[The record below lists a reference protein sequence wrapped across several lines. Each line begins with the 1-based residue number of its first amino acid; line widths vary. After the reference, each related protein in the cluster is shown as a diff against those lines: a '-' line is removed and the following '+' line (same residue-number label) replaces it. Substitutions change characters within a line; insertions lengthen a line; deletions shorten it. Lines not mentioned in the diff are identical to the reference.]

1 MQPEKMALVSAKASP
16 DELILRDFAATIG
29 RKRYEHWFE
38 KKTQVRVEGDVV
50 VVAVATPFLVN
61 WMSQNFRTGLLASAR
76 SVIGADVN
84 IRFEVRTELKTD
96 LKSVSAEDLVPSA
109 HGLSVVGDRHVR
121 VDGKRTSDRN
131 VTSVGGVSRAAVPEA
146 HVTRRS
152 DVPAPD
158 QTAVSNRMTDKVADA
173 SREALRKLCANSKS
187 GSGTPSSI
195 KINVAAAA
203 ATISARSANDSGLK
217 PVIESAERHA
227 TSAGSAATKA
237 KPSISSPSTSS
248 KAAAG
253 RNASGASTSGRH
265 AEGTAKSSERERAP
279 AQVEATKPVVEKSI
293 IERAEE
299 RKIERTAEKL
309 VPSVSRVTKDSPLTM
324 AKVKPVEEPPRPGR
338 RFADLMDLVEGPCNE
353 FALSA
358 ARQVCQAPGVQFTTL
373 FVHGPVGVGK
383 THLLEGIHRDLK
395 QRFPSRQVVYL
406 TAEAFANFFTQALR
420 DHKLPTF
427 RNKFRSIDVLIVDDI
442 DFLDG
447 KRGIQEEFLFTVQQ
461 LESHGRM
468 VVVGAHGHP
477 RLLTKMSE
485 ELRTRFLA
493 GMVCRIDAPDVMT
506 RRRILENK
514 AFRAGAEFALEVF
527 QFVAD
532 RFRNNVRELE
542 GAFNTL
548 LAYQR
553 MQGRRLSQTA
563 ARNALAD
570 MERDCIRVVR
580 IVDIEQAVCSMFG
593 VTTED
598 LKSNKRQK
606 SLSQPRM
613 LAMYLARKHTRAAY
627 TEIGQHFGG
636 RNHSTVMAAEK
647 KIQASMGGQEPI
659 VIRTQSWRVCDLVE
673 TLEQQLQAG

>member
-1 MQPEKMALVSAKASP
+1 MRAWGGGTMQPEKLALVSTRVSP
-16 DELILRDFAATIG
+16 EELILRDFAATIG
-29 RKRYEHWFE
+29 RKRYEHWFQ
-38 KKTQVRVEGDVV
+38 KQTQVWLEGDEV
-50 VVAVATPFLVN
+50 VVAVSNPFLVN
-61 WMSQNFRTGLLASAR
+61 WMSQNFRPGLLAAAR
-76 SVIGADVN
+76 AVIGAEAN
-84 IRFEVRTELKTD
+84 IRFEVRTESQSA
-96 LKSVSAEDLVPSA
+96 KSGEVVLPAQ
-109 HGLSVVGDRHVR
+109 GLSLPGDRLVR
-121 VDGKRTSDRN
+121 IHAHSMPDNLVSSGMADSSPHCIVSEISAALDSPSSAALAILENPSDG
-131 VTSVGGVSRAAVPEA
+131 
-146 HVTRRS
+146 
-152 DVPAPD
+152 
-158 QTAVSNRMTDKVADA
+158 
-173 SREALRKLCANSKS
+173 SREALRDLCRISRA
-187 GSGTPSSI
+187 GSAAPIPMSL
-195 KINVAAAA
+195 NVAAAA
-203 ATISARSANDSGLK
+203 AVIVARTTTVGDSKPQAVISQTAIQPERAAGSNSK
-217 PVIESAERHA
+217 PAA
-227 TSAGSAATKA
+227 SAGSGKA
-237 KPSISSPSTSS
+237 LSLQSST
-248 KAAAG
+248 
-253 RNASGASTSGRH
+253 ASTRSSSSRPSVSKPEPVDVFKATSRTPGP
-265 AEGTAKSSERERAP
+265 KSAP
-279 AQVEATKPVVEKSI
+279 EKT
-293 IERAEE
+293 
-299 RKIERTAEKL
+299 TAEKSTVEKVTERPL
-309 VPSVSRVTKDSPLTM
+309 PSVSRITKESPLTL
-324 AKVKPVEEPPRPGR
+324 AKVKPVDEPPRPGR
-338 RFADLMDLVEGPCNE
+338 RFADLMELVEGTCNE

-447 KRGIQEEFLFTVQQ
+447 KRGIQEEFLFTIQQ

-468 VVVGAHGHP
+468 VVVAAHGHP
-477 RLLTKMSE
+477 RLLTKMSD

-514 AFRAGAEFALEVF
+514 AFRSGADFAPEVF

-553 MQGRRLSQTA
+553 MQGRRLSLTA
-563 ARNALAD
+563 SRNALAD
-570 MERDCIRVVR
+570 LERDCIRV
-580 IVDIEQAVCSMFG
+580 IHMVDIEQAVCSMFG
-593 VTTED
+593 VTIED

-636 RNHSTVMAAEK
+636 RNHSTVIAAEK
-647 KIQASMGGQEPI
+647 KIQASMGELEPI
-659 VIRTQSWRVCDLVE
+659 VIRTQAWRVCDLIE

>member
-1 MQPEKMALVSAKASP
+1 MQPEKLALVSTTVSP
-16 DELILRDFAATIG
+16 EDLILRDFAATIG
-29 RKRYEHWFE
+29 RKRYEHWFQ
-38 KKTQVRVEGDVV
+38 KKTQVWVEGNEV
-50 VVAVATPFLVN
+50 VVAVSTPFLVN
-61 WMSQNFRTGLLASAR
+61 WMSRNFRTGLLASAR
-76 SVIGADVN
+76 SVMGEGVDL
-84 IRFEVRTELKTD
+84 RFEVQGDSNSQNTGD
-96 LKSVSAEDLVPSA
+96 VVPPAQGIST
-109 HGLSVVGDRHVR
+109 SEERHVR
-121 VDGKRTSDRN
+121 VDSQSADHDEASGAGQVREPHCVALGNTAPAESNRPA
-131 VTSVGGVSRAAVPEA
+131 RAKLSSAEK
-146 HVTRRS
+146 
-152 DVPAPD
+152 DVPLHG
-158 QTAVSNRMTDKVADA
+158 
-173 SREALRKLCANSKS
+173 SREALVNLCRDSHAGASAPTPTTLNLGAVAASIAARASSKVS
-187 GSGTPSSI
+187 AEPSKKSAGTPIQSSRPE
-195 KINVAAAA
+195 KLNATSSPTEGTRPNATRQAA
-203 ATISARSANDSGLK
+203 GK
-217 PVIESAERHA
+217 PGSAEPARV
-227 TSAGSAATKA
+227 
-237 KPSISSPSTSS
+237 
-248 KAAAG
+248 
-253 RNASGASTSGRH
+253 ASRTPVQ
-265 AEGTAKSSERERAP
+265 KS
-279 AQVEATKPVVEKSI
+279 
-293 IERAEE
+293 
-299 RKIERTAEKL
+299 TAEKSTAEKTADKP
-309 VPSVSRVTKDSPLTM
+309 VPSVSRVTKDSPLTL

-338 RFADLMDLVEGPCNE
+338 RFSDLMDLVEGTCNE

-447 KRGIQEEFLFTVQQ
+447 KRGIQEEFLFTIQQ

-493 GMVCRIDAPDVMT
+493 GMVCRIDAPDLMT

-514 AFRAGAEFALEVF
+514 AFRAGADFAPDVF

-553 MQGRRLSQTA
+553 MQGRRLSLTA

-570 MERDCIRVVR
+570 LERDCIRVVR
-580 IVDIEQAVCSMFG
+580 IIDIEAAVCSMFG
-593 VTTED
+593 VTSED

-636 RNHSTVMAAEK
+636 RNHSTVIAAEK
-647 KIQASMGGQEPI
+647 KIQASMGEADPI
-659 VIRTQSWRVCDLVE
+659 VIRTQAWRVTDLIE
-673 TLEQQLQAG
+673 SLEQQLQAG